1 MYKCVCVCELPNAV
15 WTHIIISGATCIITH
30 FAGGTAQS
38 GPIGPIGPHLA
49 SQFGMFSLCAG
60 QLKLTVGQP
69 VMGGIKTKFV
79 VP

>member
-1 MYKCVCVCELPNAV
+1 MCACVCELPNAV

-49 SQFGMFSLCAG
+49 AQFGMFSLCAG